1 MKISKDY
8 ILKEVAGNIVVVPVG
23 EKSVNFNAIVHL
35 NSVGAFIFETLQ
47 QEDLTIE
54 ELADK
59 VCSEYE
65 VSKEIALND
74 VTIFCENLKKNKILD

>member
-35 NSVGAFIFETLQ
+35 NGVGAFIFEALQ
-47 QEDLTIE
+47 KE
-54 ELADK
+54 ELTLEELIEK
-59 VCSEYE
+59 VCAEYE
-65 VSKEIALND
+65 VEKEVATKD
-74 VTIFCENLKKNKILD
+74 VTVFCENLKKNKILD